1 METQQTWLLCAVGM
15 ATVEQDG
22 AGWLE
27 QIGNKGVFGYNM
39 QVEMSGNG
47 SR

>member
-1 METQQTWLLCAVGM
+1 MATQQKWLLCAVGM
-15 ATVEQDG
+15 DMVEQDG

-27 QIGNKGVFGYNM
+27 QIGNKGFFSYNM
-39 QVEMSGNG
+39 QVEISGNG